1 MSGAASFLYSPNR
14 RAQSAGLIAGR
25 SNSLFATLSPDD
37 LDALHHAGVEK
48 VYHDGDMIFQE
59 GDPGDGMYLVL
70 DGKVR
75 IAAVV
80 GECGQKPLAHVQA
93 GDFFGEMAVLDSE
106 PRSANAIAEGETR
119 LLFLPREEVLAFL
132 ERSPRAAVN
141 LVKEFSRRMRDFN
154 KRFVQE
160 MLQADRLSMVGRFAG
175 SIVHDF
181 KNPLGIIGMSAELGT
196 MEEAPQ
202 EMRDQ
207 ARVRIKKQVD
217 RLNNMIKE
225 LLEFTKGSKPTQLQP
240 TNYAEF
246 LKPLIEDLRIESA
259 PQNVDIIVENPPP
272 DVTIGVDPTRM
283 PNLFFNLAH
292 NATDAMKPRGG
303 KITFRFRTTDE
314 AVVTELEDSGKGI
327 PPQMTDK
334 LFQPFA
340 TYGKAGGTGLGLSIC
355 QRIVQDHGGAIA
367 ARNGDE
373 PGRGAIFC
381 ITFPI
386 YRKKRRDEE
395 QLETAIADSA

>member
-1 MSGAASFLYSPNR
+1 
-14 RAQSAGLIAGR
+14 LIAGR
-25 SNSLFATLSPDD
+25 SNSLFATLSHDD
-37 LDALHHAGVEK
+37 LEALHRAGVEK

-119 LLFLPREEVLAFL
+119 LLFLPREEVLSFL

-160 MLQADRLSMVGRFAG
+160 MLQADRMSMVGRFAG

-196 MEEAPQ
+196 MEDAPQ

-217 RLNNMIKE
+217 RLSNMIRE
-225 LLEFTKGSKPTQLQP
+225 LLEFTRGSRSGELKPA
-240 TNYAEF
+240 NYAEF
-246 LKPLIEDLRIESA
+246 LKPLIEDLRIESTTH
-259 PQNVDIIVENPPP
+259 NVDIVLENPPP
-272 DVTIGVDPTRM
+272 NVTIGLDPNRM
-283 PNLFFNLAH
+283 PNLFFNLVH
-292 NATDAMKPRGG
+292 NAADAMKPRGG
-303 KITFRFRTTDE
+303 KVTFRFRTTAD
-314 AVVTELEDSGKGI
+314 AVVTEIEDSGKGI
-327 PPQMTDK
+327 PPQIADK

-340 TYGKAGGTGLGLSIC
+340 TFGKQGGTGLGLSIC
-355 QRIVQDHGGAIA
+355 QKIVQDHGGVITG
-367 ARNGDE
+367 RNAGE

-381 ITFPI
+381 ITFPL
-386 YRKKRRDEE
+386 YRERRRSEE
-395 QLETAIADSA
+395 RLETAIADSA

>member
-1 MSGAASFLYSPNR
+1 MIAS
-14 RAQSAGLIAGR
+14 R

-37 LDALHHAGVEK
+37 LETLHRAGLEK
-48 VYHDGDMIFQE
+48 VYRDGETIFQE

-75 IAAVV
+75 IAALV
-80 GECGQKPLAHVQA
+80 GECGQKPLAHVHA

-119 LLFLPREEVLAFL
+119 LLFLPREQVLTFL
-132 ERSPRAAVN
+132 ETSPRAAVN

-160 MLQADRLSMVGRFAG
+160 MLQADRLSMIGRFAG

-181 KNPLGIIGMSAELGT
+181 KNPLGVIGMSAELAT
-196 MEEAPQ
+196 MEDAPQ

-217 RLNNMIKE
+217 RLSNMIKE
-225 LLEFTKGSKPTQLQP
+225 LLEFTRGSKSSQLQP
-240 TNYAEF
+240 VNYGEF
-246 LKPLIEDLRIESA
+246 LKPLLEDLRIESA
-259 PQNVDIIVENPPP
+259 PQNVDILVENEPP
-272 DVTIGVDPTRM
+272 DVTIGIDPTRM

-303 KITFRFRTTDE
+303 KITFRFRTTND

-327 PPQMTDK
+327 PPQMADK

-340 TYGKAGGTGLGLSIC
+340 TYGKQGGTGLGLSIC
-355 QRIVQDHGGAIA
+355 QRIVHDHGGVIT
-367 ARNGDE
+367 ARNGIE

-386 YRKKRRDEE
+386 YRERQRAEE
-395 QLETAIADSA
+395 RLKTAIADSA